1 MPTKTTP
8 PQMTA
13 RERLLARQRPTLKMT
28 ICDDLQV
35 KTDLDIA
42 RFELRKAKSAA
53 TDDPKNPNLTAA
65 VAAAEQNVQIA
76 QEAFDAAAIILR
88 FEALPRPAFE
98 ELKKKHP
105 PTEAQAEEGTA
116 LNFETLAPE
125 LIAAASSTA
134 SLSTTPARSSTPGAR
149 VNRSPCS
156 TPPGTY
162 SSPSARTWEKTDRG

>member
-125 LIAAASSTA
+125 LIAAASLDGLT
-134 SLSTTPARSSTPGAR
+134 
-149 VNRSPCS
+149 VDD
-156 TPPGTY
+156 
-162 SSPSARTWEKTDRG
+162 ARTFLDTWGEGESITLFDTAWNVQQSVRADVGKD